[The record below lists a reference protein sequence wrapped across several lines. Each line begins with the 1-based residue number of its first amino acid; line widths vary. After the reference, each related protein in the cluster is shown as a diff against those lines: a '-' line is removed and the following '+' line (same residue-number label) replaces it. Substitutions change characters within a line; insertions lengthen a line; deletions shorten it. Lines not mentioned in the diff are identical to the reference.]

1 LSDILIDYLVVFFS
15 IVYYIFLCVVY
26 ILRAYNQEKQELKL
40 APIFSLQLIPFIILF
55 VSNMYIRSDLGRLI
69 CGSPIIVYL
78 LYDLWYR
85 LLTKK
90 KPVHHPDRW
99 PLGLIIYLILLQI
112 GSVAL
117 NWYGFLVSK
126 VVGYVLIAC
135 YFVMLGCYGFY
146 QTKYNKKKKS
156 QNQTL

>member
-1 LSDILIDYLVVFFS
+1 LDNVIIDNLVVFFS

-26 ILRAYNQEKQELKL
+26 VLRAYNCEKQELKL
-40 APIFSLQLIPFIILF
+40 APVFSFLLVPFIIFWIL
-55 VSNMYIRSDLGRLI
+55 NIYIGSDAGRFI
-69 CGSPIIVYL
+69 CIFLIIVYL

-99 PLGLIIYLILLQI
+99 PMGLIIYLLLLQI

-126 VVGYVLIAC
+126 VYGYVLIIS
-135 YFVMLGCYGFY
+135 YFVMLACFGLY
-146 QTKYNKKKKS
+146 QVKYNRRKKS
-156 QNQTL
+156 QNQIG